1 MKPDDQTGRIEAA
14 DDHEQATDIGS
25 EREVESAE
33 AQEAK
38 PTGWAALLR
47 RATQRSGPSE
57 VRTNIKRQQ
66 LKEDRTKSFLLLA
79 GLTVVLSLA
88 FFAMFSTPNTG
99 RKDTARVDH
108 PNLGRGRSGA
118 ATDTSRSVTPLL
130 NADTRRPDDSGSNVS
145 PEDIQNTAKQ
155 RTLAQARPSFGAS
168 AEPPAPSP
176 TPTDHA
182 LNRIQFPAETPAA
195 QEPPPAPNVAK
206 LTKASLVFV
215 SATTGTRGATPAR
228 SDIHPAVIEREPEFT
243 ALPAGT
249 RLVARLQTPVSSAVK
264 TPVVAAIE
272 YNYERDGETVIP
284 AGSKPLVSLFRRTN
298 TAMSASS
305 SIRSRCRTR
314 RRRRSRG
321 TRSGSNSS
329 PCVAR

>member
-1 MKPDDQTGRIEAA
+1 MKPDEQTRRIEPAEDRGEGARIESEPEA
-14 DDHEQATDIGS
+14 D
-25 EREVESAE
+25 SAE
-33 AQEAK
+33 TQENQ

-47 RATQRSGPSE
+47 RAMQRSGPGE

-99 RKDTARVDH
+99 RKNTARVDH
-108 PNLGRGRSGA
+108 PNLGRGQSGA

-130 NADTRRPDDSGSNVS
+130 NADTRRPDDGSSNVS

-155 RTLAQARPSFGAS
+155 RTLPQTRPSFGTS

-176 TPTDHA
+176 APTDYA

-195 QEPPPAPNVAK
+195 AAPPPGPTVAK

-215 SATTGTRGATPAR
+215 SATNGARGPNPAR
-228 SDIHPAVIEREPEFT
+228 SNIQPAVIEREPEFT

-249 RLVARLQTPVSSAVK
+249 RLVG
-264 TPVVAAIE
+264 AAI
-272 YNYERDGETVIP
+272 TTCSTSMTP
-284 AGSKPLVSLFRRTN
+284 SLVS
-298 TAMSASS
+298 TAVTDPEPSNRKPVTSTAVIIS
-305 SIRSRCRTR
+305 
-314 RRRRSRG
+314 RSRG
-321 TRSGSNSS
+321 SGLIRESQHRLAVQR
-329 PCVAR
+329 VAAGVFVQTSGDSGARQSG